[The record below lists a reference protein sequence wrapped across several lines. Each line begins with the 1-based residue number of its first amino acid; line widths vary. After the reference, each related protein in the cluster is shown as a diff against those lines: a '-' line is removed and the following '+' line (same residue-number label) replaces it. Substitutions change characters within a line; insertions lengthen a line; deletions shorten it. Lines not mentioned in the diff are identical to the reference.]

1 MTKRAVAAS
10 LKKMDNEQD
19 KNEKTLDKA
28 SILENESNAKSL
40 GRTKVVYS
48 RRGEEKDTLIVRDMY
63 GDTRDIYYSG

>member
-28 SILENESNAKSL
+28 SILENEPNAKSL
-40 GRTKVVYS
+40 GRTKVSIVVV
-48 RRGEEKDTLIVRDMY
+48 EKKKIL
-63 GDTRDIYYSG
+63 S